1 MAMRL
6 SEMHPALVHFPLTLL
21 PVAVGTDTIGA
32 ITRNRRLYEVGRW
45 SIVGAAVATAV
56 AGLFGLI
63 AQEAIDVD
71 DDGRNILKTHR
82 SLNLGLFGALT
93 AMSLIRTRQREPRI
107 GYLIAGLGAFTVA
120 IFSAYLGGRLV
131 YDHGAGVVRTRGL
144 GVSDEELTLRNT
156 VHAASQA
163 ARDLGRGVKHTA
175 QDLRKGDI
183 VPTLM
188 TTRRTT

>member
-32 ITRNRRLYEVGRW
+32 ITGNRKLYEIGRW

-56 AGLFGLI
+56 AGIFGLI
-63 AQEAIDVD
+63 AQEEIDVD
-71 DDGRNILKTHR
+71 EEGRNILRTHR
-82 SLNLGLFGALT
+82 SLNLGLLGALT
-93 AMSLIRTRQREPRI
+93 AMSIVRARRREPWG
-107 GYLIAGLGAFTVA
+107 GYLIAGFGALTVA
-120 IFSAYLGGRLV
+120 IFSAYLGGKLV

-144 GVSDEELTLRNT
+144 GGADEELTLRNT
-156 VHAASQA
+156 VRAASQA
-163 ARDLGRGVKHTA
+163 ARDLGRGVMHTA
-175 QDLRKGDI
+175 QDVKKGNI

-188 TTRRTT
+188 VARRAT

>member
-45 SIVGAAVATAV
+45 SIVGAALATAV
-56 AGLFGLI
+56 AGVFGLV
-63 AQEAIDVD
+63 AQEAVDVD
-71 DDGRNILKTHR
+71 EEGRSILKTHR
-82 SLNLGLFGALT
+82 SLNLGLFGALA
-93 AMSLIRTRQREPRI
+93 AMSIIRARRREPRL

-120 IFSAYLGGRLV
+120 VFSAYLGGKLV

-144 GVSDEELTLRNT
+144 GVTDEELTLRNT

-175 QDLRKGDI
+175 QDLKKGDI

-188 TTRRTT
+188 TARRAT